1 MKMNWVLSILG
12 DPGVD
17 SGGQANVQ
25 LSAPGSPRMRAV
37 EIAEISFTGMEI
49 KLRFQGF

>member
-1 MKMNWVLSILG
+1 MKMNWVLSIIG

-17 SGGQANVQ
+17 SGGKRK
-25 LSAPGSPRMRAV
+25 LSTPGSPRMRAV